1 MLIQSEFQMD
11 SDLDPGLRANLALI
25 QRESVLEC
33 YNKDVT
39 DL

>member
-1 MLIQSEFQMD
+1 MD
-11 SDLDPGLRANLALI
+11 SDLDPSLRTNLTLI

-33 YNKDVT
+33 YNKDVA